1 MRIQYLK
8 MSEFYTK
15 MALMGLEPV
24 TVSHANVDTVRIKI
38 ISKILPLNGP
48 LVEYSQLI

>member
-15 MALMGLEPV
+15 MALP
-24 TVSHANVDTVRIKI
+24 VSHGNVDTVRIKI